1 MFDKEKRGKLTEAEL
16 REIMLQMGDSP
27 ISEDEFENFI
37 AVIII
42 FFTIKQLKN
51 LFLSTLFQCFPVD
64 SEGLHDYKGHISY
77 LYHNNNNSIN
87 MKDSVLECANDAE
100 DGT

>member
-37 AVIII
+37 AVIIKFLTDKATQELVFI
-42 FFTIKQLKN
+42 NVVFSVFQLTQKVYMTIKVTFPIYIITTIIQL
-51 LFLSTLFQCFPVD
+51 
-64 SEGLHDYKGHISY
+64 I
-77 LYHNNNNSIN
+77 
-87 MKDSVLECANDAE
+87 
-100 DGT
+100 

>member
-37 AVIII
+37 AVIIKFLTDKATQELVFI
-42 FFTIKQLKN
+42 NVVFSVFQLTQKVYMTIKVTFPIYMITTIIQL
-51 LFLSTLFQCFPVD
+51 
-64 SEGLHDYKGHISY
+64 I
-77 LYHNNNNSIN
+77 
-87 MKDSVLECANDAE
+87 
-100 DGT
+100 

>member
-37 AVIII
+37 AVIIKFLTDKATQELVFI
-42 FFTIKQLKN
+42 NVVFSVFQLTQKVYMTIKVTFPIYIITTIIQL
-51 LFLSTLFQCFPVD
+51 L
-64 SEGLHDYKGHISY
+64 
-77 LYHNNNNSIN
+77 
-87 MKDSVLECANDAE
+87 
-100 DGT
+100 